1 MPVILLARF
10 SYCSH
15 FFDLCEST
23 KNAVNCNWMKSS
35 RMCYKLVSIADL
47 KSTPAHV
54 AQLYALDK
62 KKSVNETTV
71 TIINGFLQCKK
82 YL

>member
-35 RMCYKLVSIADL
+35 RMCYKLVSITDL
-47 KSTPAHV
+47 KSTPAQV

-62 KKSVNETTV
+62 KSVNETTV
-71 TIINGFLQCKK
+71 TVINGFLQCKK